1 MARSSGLGNVDAW
14 RRRVRRFGSS
24 GMTVVGF
31 CEDEGIST
39 ASFYRWRKRL
49 AKRRTT
55 TRDGEHTPA
64 FQAVRVTAGDAAMS
78 IRLPG
83 GARVEVPTANLD
95 VVRAVMGE
103 LLQGDAKLVRGE
115 STC

>member
-1 MARSSGLGNVDAW
+1 MVLSSVLGNVDAW

-49 AKRRTT
+49 AKRRTP
-55 TRDGEHTPA
+55 TRDGEHTPT
-64 FQAVRVTAGDAAMS
+64 FQAVRVTAADAAVS

-83 GARVEVPTANLD
+83 GARVEVPPANLD
-95 VVRAVMGE
+95 AVRAVMGE
-103 LLQGDAKLVRGE
+103 LLQHDAKLVRGE